1 MKSITAKVIEKVDK
15 HISKEKQMKNV
26 VVVGGGAAGM
36 MAAYAAAKN
45 GNNVTVCERNE
56 KLGKKIYITG
66 KGRCNFTNDCDEADF
81 LENVF
86 ENMSF
91 MYSAI
96 YTFSPFSMMELM
108 ESAGLEI
115 KTERGGRVFPAS
127 DKASDVTKTLSRLL
141 EKNSV
146 KILYNSLVKSIVSE
160 NGAVHGVRLEN
171 GQKISA
177 DSVILCCGGKSYPQT
192 GSDGNGYKLASNLGH
207 SIIYPL
213 PALVGMNARDKAFGK
228 LAGLSLKNVEVSLW
242 ENGIKKAT
250 EFGEMLFTHSG
261 VSGPCVLTLSCKADF
276 SKRNVISIDL
286 KPALDEKKLDG
297 RILRDF
303 EEQKNREFKNSLIK
317 LLPSSLCEFV
327 VKKSGIPPEKRVN
340 QIGREERKN
349 LIKAIKFFDIE
360 VESLGS
366 FSEAIITRGGVDIKD
381 VNSSTMESR
390 LIKGLYFA
398 GELLAVHGFT
408 GGYNLQIAFST
419 GYLAGTSV

>member
-1 MKSITAKVIEKVDK
+1 
-15 HISKEKQMKNV
+15 MKNV

-45 GNNVTVCERNE
+45 GNNVTLCERNE

-91 MYSAI
+91 MYSSI
-96 YTFSPFSMMELM
+96 YTFSPSSMMELM
-108 ESAGLEI
+108 EKAGLEI

-127 DKASDVTKTLSRLL
+127 DKASDVTKTLSKLL
-141 EKNSV
+141 EKNGV
-146 KILYNSLVKSIVSE
+146 NILYDSFVENVLTE
-160 NGAVHGVRLEN
+160 NGAACGVALKN
-171 GQKISA
+171 GKKLPA
-177 DSVILCCGGKSYPQT
+177 DSVILCCGGKSYPTT
-192 GSDGNGYKLASNLGH
+192 GSDGNGYRLAAKLGH
-207 SIIYPL
+207 KIIAPL
-213 PALVGMNARDKAFGK
+213 PALVGMNAKDKSLGK

-242 ENGIKKAT
+242 ENGRKKAS

-261 VSGPCVLTLSCKADF
+261 VSGPCILTLSCKADF
-276 SKRNVISIDL
+276 SKQNVISIDL

-303 EEQKNREFKNSLIK
+303 EEQKNREFKNSLTK

-327 VKKSGIPPEKRVN
+327 VQKSGIPPEKKVN
-340 QIGREERKN
+340 QIGKDERKA
-349 LIKAIKFFDIE
+349 LVKAIKSFEVE
-360 VESLGS
+360 VESSGS
-366 FSEAIITRGGVDIKD
+366 FSEAIITKGGVDPKE
-381 VNSSTMESR
+381 VNSSSMESR
-390 LIKGLYFA
+390 LVSGLYFA
-398 GELLAVHGFT
+398 GELLAVHGYT

-419 GYLAGTSV
+419 GYLAGLNV